1 MRAATLL
8 LPKKSLHAPRKD
20 PQEKVQAG
28 FEKASYKLPHFCI
41 SNILLNK
48 DVQKEISQD
57 GCGKCSALSEL
68 PPLLL

>member
-1 MRAATLL
+1 MHPA
-8 LPKKSLHAPRKD
+8 KIPRKRFK
-20 PQEKVQAG
+20 QGLK
-28 FEKASYKLPHFCI
+28 KLATSCLIFCI
-41 SNILLNK
+41 SNILLDK